1 MAEPERRVNQI
12 SIKGVM
18 KSIGDTLLQMRMV
31 GVTH

>member
-1 MAEPERRVNQI
+1 MAELECRVNQK

-31 GVTH
+31 V